1 MQARTKPLEVIEAEE
16 AEEAEE
22 LTTSV
27 SFDKPAEKGACKLV
41 NADNVAEL
49 VSLLHNEAKVI

>member
-1 MQARTKPLEVIEAEE
+1 MQARTKPLEVIEAKEV
-16 AEEAEE
+16 EE

-41 NADNVAEL
+41 DADNVAEL